1 MPRERRK
8 ELRADLVAR
17 LKRVRGEMT
26 DAEFDELVDDVERTA
41 DRFAEIDAGW
51 PTPSRE
57 SRVKAE
63 SARQVDGDAGE
74 SQREAE

>member
-8 ELRADLVAR
+8 ELRADVVAR
-17 LKRVRGEMT
+17 LQRVRGEMT
-26 DAEFDELVDDVERTA
+26 DAEFDALVDDVERTA

-57 SRVKAE
+57 SRVRDE
-63 SARQVDGDAGE
+63 SVRRADDGPGDRRSTE
-74 SQREAE
+74 